1 LNSTQ
6 ASGIEADRTLF
17 ADVYGMHGSFKA
29 VPGEGDALAAILL
42 EAAEAARRFDG
53 CLLYMVSRGIEDPDT
68 IWVTEAWT
76 DRAAHAT
83 SLERDDTR
91 ALIARARPLI
101 AEMPG
106 HHEFEPLGGM
116 PR

>member
-1 LNSTQ
+1 M
-6 ASGIEADRTLF
+6 
-17 ADVYGMHGSFKA
+17 YGRHGSFKA
-29 VPGEGDALAAILL
+29 HPGRGDALAAILL
-42 EAAEAARRFDG
+42 EAAEDARDYDG

-76 DRAAHAT
+76 DRAAHDA
-83 SLERDDTR
+83 SLGREDTR

-101 AEMPG
+101 ADMPG
-106 HHEFEPLGGM
+106 HSEFEPLGGV